1 MKTSSSAL
9 LIVALA
15 LFLAGRVSAQMGV
28 VVGITG
34 NHLVKVNMESG
45 ELTPLVEIS
54 NLPPATE
61 LRNLV
66 YIPRDTAFYT
76 TLHTATGCEL
86 VRLRTTGAWKK
97 LGPLTVGGQAAFF
110 SKGLTYD
117 EAADRLIA
125 GASLDGGPIQGD
137 DRAEALLVVNRQDA
151 TCRVLAT
158 IRANPA
164 PNDFDEIAV
173 FNGQL
178 FCLDATPGRDN
189 TYVFPFA
196 LRDLKGELFAG
207 TKQNIGYYTMDDVV
221 LLSHLLYFTDTK
233 TQRLYYFDLMA
244 RKLQTVAPIT
254 GPAELGTIKLTGLA
268 YLPLSQA

>member
-117 EAADRLIA
+117 EATDRLIA
-125 GASLDGGPIQGD
+125 G
-137 DRAEALLVVNRQDA
+137 ALLVVNRQDA

-233 TQRLYYFDLMA
+233 TQHLYYFDLMA